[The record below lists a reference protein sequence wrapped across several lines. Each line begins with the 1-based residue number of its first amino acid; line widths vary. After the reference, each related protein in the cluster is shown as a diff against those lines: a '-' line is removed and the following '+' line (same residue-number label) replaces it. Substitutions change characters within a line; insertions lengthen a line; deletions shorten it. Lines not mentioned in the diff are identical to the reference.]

1 MQRLSFERQ
10 ALGLPINVTL
20 SGCGND
26 TLVKITGGCSPH
38 IGSVSVAYWDS
49 GEPVL
54 RTLLLP
60 GHRDDVVS
68 DMFAE
73 GLSRK
78 LGATVTAVCGI
89 HYEAPGRDGIEAV
102 LACTR
107 ELLDE
112 VLGAC
117 R

>member
-1 MQRLSFERQ
+1 MEQLVFRRD
-10 ALGLPINVTL
+10 ALGFPINVAL

-26 TLVKITGGCSPH
+26 TLVKITGGCAPH
-38 IGSVSVAYWDS
+38 IGSVSVAYTDS

-73 GLSRK
+73 ALSKK
-78 LGATVTAVCGI
+78 LGATVTVVCGI
-89 HYEAPGRDGIEAV
+89 HYEEPGKDGLELI
-102 LACTR
+102 LARAR

-112 VLGAC
+112 VLNSI
-117 R
+117 

>member
-1 MQRLSFERQ
+1 MQKLSFERE
-10 ALGLPINVTL
+10 ALGLPISVTL
-20 SGCGND
+20 SFRGND
-26 TLVKITGGCSPH
+26 TLVKISGGGAPE
-38 IGSVSVAYWDS
+38 IGSVSVAYCDG

-54 RTLLLP
+54 RTLLRP
-60 GHRDDVVS
+60 GYSDVVS

-89 HYEAPGRDGIEAV
+89 RCAACGEGAAAV
-102 LACTR
+102 LECTR
-107 ELLDE
+107 ELLDD

-117 R
+117 G

>member
-1 MQRLSFERQ
+1 
-10 ALGLPINVTL
+10 
-20 SGCGND
+20 
-26 TLVKITGGCSPH
+26 
-38 IGSVSVAYWDS
+38 
-49 GEPVL
+49 
-54 RTLLLP
+54 
-60 GHRDDVVS
+60 
-68 DMFAE
+68 MFAE

-117 R
+117 G